1 MQQKTQLLKVM
12 SIMAHLS
19 LTKVLIF
26 TVQHCASV
34 IYDVDMCP
42 SVCPSVTRCCCM
54 MNRVGFRHRTL
65 LIPIIHCTIK
75 NSGTTQ

>member
-1 MQQKTQLLKVM
+1 MQKTQLLKVM

-19 LTKVLIF
+19 LTEVLIF
-26 TVQHCASV
+26 TVRHCASV
-34 IYDVDMCP
+34 IYAVDMCP
-42 SVCPSVTRCCCM
+42 SVCM